1 MDVNTR
7 KTAVVTGAGGGIG
20 SAVTSR
26 LAADGMHVFALDVH
40 FADDA
45 WNGDP
50 HRDRIEPMVVDLGDP
65 EAIKAAFAQL
75 SEQLTSLDAL
85 VNCVGIMRRGDA
97 LTISD
102 QDWLDTIRVNTTG
115 VFFTCR
121 EAIPLLAKAGSS
133 SIANIA
139 SNWGLIPAP
148 GHIAYNASK
157 AAVVSLSRSL
167 ALDFGHLGIRVNA
180 VCPGEILTPMVEK
193 RLHDNN
199 ITEEDLA
206 EPIPIGRVG
215 RPADVAA
222 LMSYLVGPEST
233 YMTGGAVEITGGLFS

>member
-1 MDVNTR
+1 MSASR
-7 KTAVVTGAGGGIG
+7 TAVVTGAGGGIG
-20 SAVTSR
+20 SAVASR
-26 LAADGMHVFALDVH
+26 LAADGMRVFAFDVR

-45 WNGDP
+45 WSDDP
-50 HRDRIEPMVVDLGDP
+50 HRDRIEPVVVDLGDHV
-65 EAIKAAFAQL
+65 AIKAAFASL
-75 SEQLTSLDAL
+75 AERVESLDAL

-102 QDWLDTIRVNTTG
+102 EDWLDTIRINTTG

-121 EAIPLLAKAGSS
+121 EALPLLAKAGTS

-157 AAVVSLSRSL
+157 AAVVSLSKSL
-167 ALDFGHLGIRVNA
+167 ALDFGRLGVRVTA

-193 RLHDNN
+193 RLRDNN
-199 ITEEDLA
+199 LTEAELA
-206 EPIPIGRVG
+206 APIPIGRVG
-215 RPADVAA
+215 RPKDVAA

-233 YMTGGAVEITGGLFS
+233 YVTGGTVEITGGLFS

>member
-1 MDVNTR
+1 MTAR

-20 SAVTSR
+20 SAVASR
-26 LAADGMHVFALDVH
+26 LAADGMRVFALDVR

-45 WNGDP
+45 WQDDP
-50 HRDRIEPMVVDLGDP
+50 NRDSIESIVVDLGDH
-65 EAIKAAFAQL
+65 EAIKSAFKL
-75 SEQLTSLDAL
+75 LGERLESLDAL

-97 LTISD
+97 LAISD
-102 QDWLDTIRVNTTG
+102 EDWLDTIRINTTG

-121 EAIPLLAKAGSS
+121 EAIPLLAKAGTS

-139 SNWGLIPAP
+139 SNWGLIPAR
-148 GHIAYNASK
+148 GHIAYNTSK
-157 AAVVSLSRSL
+157 AAVVSLSKSL

-199 ITEEDLA
+199 MSEEDLA
-206 EPIPIGRVG
+206 GPIPIGRVG
-215 RPADVAA
+215 RPKDVAA

>member
-1 MDVNTR
+1 MSASR
-7 KTAVVTGAGGGIG
+7 TAVVTGAGGGIG
-20 SAVTSR
+20 SAVASR
-26 LAADGMHVFALDVH
+26 LAADGMHVFAFDVR

-45 WNGDP
+45 WSDDP
-50 HRDRIEPMVVDLGDP
+50 HRDRIEPVVVDLGDHV
-65 EAIKAAFAQL
+65 AIKAAFASL
-75 SEQLTSLDAL
+75 AERVESLDAL

-102 QDWLDTIRVNTTG
+102 EDWLDTIRINTTG

-121 EAIPLLAKAGSS
+121 EALPLLAKAGTS

-157 AAVVSLSRSL
+157 AAVVSLSKSL
-167 ALDFGHLGIRVNA
+167 ALDFGRLGVRVTA
-180 VCPGEILTPMVEK
+180 VCHGEILTPMVEK
-193 RLHDNN
+193 RLRDNN
-199 ITEEDLA
+199 LTEAELA
-206 EPIPIGRVG
+206 APIPIGRVG
-215 RPADVAA
+215 RPKDVAA

-233 YMTGGAVEITGGLFS
+233 YVTGGTVEITGGLFS

>member
-1 MDVNTR
+1 MSASR
-7 KTAVVTGAGGGIG
+7 TAVVTGAGGGIG
-20 SAVTSR
+20 SAVASR
-26 LAADGMHVFALDVH
+26 LAADGMHVFAFDVR

-45 WNGDP
+45 WSDDP
-50 HRDRIEPMVVDLGDP
+50 HRDRIEPVVVDLGDHV
-65 EAIKAAFAQL
+65 AIKAAFASL
-75 SEQLTSLDAL
+75 AERVESLDAL

-102 QDWLDTIRVNTTG
+102 EDWLDTIRINTTG

-121 EAIPLLAKAGSS
+121 EALPLLAKAGTS

-157 AAVVSLSRSL
+157 AAVVSLSKSL
-167 ALDFGHLGIRVNA
+167 PLDFGRLGVRVTA

-193 RLHDNN
+193 RLRDNN
-199 ITEEDLA
+199 LTEAELA
-206 EPIPIGRVG
+206 APIPIGRVG
-215 RPADVAA
+215 RPKDVAA

-233 YMTGGAVEITGGLFS
+233 YVTGGTVEITGGLFS

>member
-1 MDVNTR
+1 MTAR

-20 SAVTSR
+20 SAVASR
-26 LAADGMHVFALDVH
+26 LAADGMRVFALDVH

-45 WNGDP
+45 WQDDP
-50 HRDRIEPMVVDLGDP
+50 NRDSIEPIVVDLGDH
-65 EAIKAAFAQL
+65 EAIKSAFTSL
-75 SEQLTSLDAL
+75 SERLESLDAL

-102 QDWLDTIRVNTTG
+102 DDWLDTIRVNTTG

-121 EAIPLLAKAGSS
+121 EAIPLLAKAGTS

-139 SNWGLIPAP
+139 SNWGLIPSA

-157 AAVVSLSRSL
+157 AAVVSLSKSL

-193 RLHDNN
+193 KLRDNN
-199 ITEEDLA
+199 MTEDDLA
-206 EPIPIGRVG
+206 GPIPIGRVG
-215 RPADVAA
+215 RPQDVAG

>member
-1 MDVNTR
+1 MSASR
-7 KTAVVTGAGGGIG
+7 TAVVTGAGGGIG
-20 SAVTSR
+20 SAVASR
-26 LAADGMHVFALDVH
+26 LAADGMHVFAFDVR

-45 WNGDP
+45 WSDDP
-50 HRDRIEPMVVDLGDP
+50 HRDRIEPVVVDLGDHV
-65 EAIKAAFAQL
+65 AIKAAFASL
-75 SEQLTSLDAL
+75 AESVESLDAL

-102 QDWLDTIRVNTTG
+102 EDWLDTIRINTTG

-121 EAIPLLAKAGSS
+121 EALPLLAKAGTS

-157 AAVVSLSRSL
+157 AAVVSLSKSL
-167 ALDFGHLGIRVNA
+167 ALDFGRLGVRVTA

-193 RLHDNN
+193 RLRDNN
-199 ITEEDLA
+199 LTEAELA
-206 EPIPIGRVG
+206 APIPIGRVG
-215 RPADVAA
+215 RPKDVAA

-233 YMTGGAVEITGGLFS
+233 YVTGGTVEITGGLFS

>member
-1 MDVNTR
+1 MSASR
-7 KTAVVTGAGGGIG
+7 TAVVTGAGGGIG
-20 SAVTSR
+20 SAVASR
-26 LAADGMHVFALDVH
+26 LAADGMHVFAFDVR

-45 WNGDP
+45 WSDDP
-50 HRDRIEPMVVDLGDP
+50 HRDRIEPVVVDLGDHV
-65 EAIKAAFAQL
+65 AIKAAFASL
-75 SEQLTSLDAL
+75 AERVESLDAL

-102 QDWLDTIRVNTTG
+102 EDWLDTIRINTTG

-121 EAIPLLAKAGSS
+121 EALPLLAKAGTS

-157 AAVVSLSRSL
+157 AAVVSLSKSL
-167 ALDFGHLGIRVNA
+167 ALDFGRLGVRVTA

-193 RLHDNN
+193 RLRDNN
-199 ITEEDLA
+199 LTEAELA
-206 EPIPIGRVG
+206 APIPIGRVG
-215 RPADVAA
+215 RPKDVAA

-233 YMTGGAVEITGGLFS
+233 YVTGGTVEITGGLFS